1 MAARSAR
8 RARSAATRVRRQP
21 FRRSCAYHPGVEFS
35 RELRAEVLSGDI
47 TVTFRLWR
55 TPKVKVGGRYRVDSG
70 QIEVDSI
77 EMVPFA
83 GIDRA
88 DVTRSGEADPESL
101 RRRAAHAGP
110 IQDDTLLYRI
120 EFHVV
125 E

>member
-1 MAARSAR
+1 MD
-8 RARSAATRVRRQP
+8 
-21 FRRSCAYHPGVEFS
+21 FS

-55 TPKVKVGGRYRVDSG
+55 TPKVRVGGRYRVESG

-83 GIDRA
+83 GIDEP
-88 DVTRSGEADPESL
+88 DVTRSGEADLESL

-110 IQDDTLLYRI
+110 IHDDTLLYRI
-120 EFHVV
+120 EFHVI